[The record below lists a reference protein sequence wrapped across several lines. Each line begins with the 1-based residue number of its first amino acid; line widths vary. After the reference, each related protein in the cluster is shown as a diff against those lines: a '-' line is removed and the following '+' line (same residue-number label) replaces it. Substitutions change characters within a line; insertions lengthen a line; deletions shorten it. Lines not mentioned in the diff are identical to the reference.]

1 MSNYDITKELK
12 ESTLDF
18 VTNYADYGKILE
30 LLRDQDKNEFTEDEV
45 NSILNLL
52 GTFRVMDVYPLIERF
67 RIEVTPL
74 KPQTSEQSEDITE
87 QAG

>member
-1 MSNYDITKELK
+1 MSNYDITQELK

-18 VTNYADYGKILE
+18 ITNYADYGKILE
-30 LLRDQDKNEFTEDEV
+30 LLRDNDKKEFTEDEV
-45 NSILNLL
+45 NSVLNLL

-74 KPQTSEQSEDITE
+74 KPQPSEQSESSTE

>member
-30 LLRDQDKNEFTEDEV
+30 LLRDKTKKNLQKTK
-45 NSILNLL
+45 LTL
-52 GTFRVMDVYPLIERF
+52 Y
-67 RIEVTPL
+67 
-74 KPQTSEQSEDITE
+74 
-87 QAG
+87 

>member
-1 MSNYDITKELK
+1 
-12 ESTLDF
+12 
-18 VTNYADYGKILE
+18 
-30 LLRDQDKNEFTEDEV
+30 
-45 NSILNLL
+45 
-52 GTFRVMDVYPLIERF
+52 MDVYPLIERF